1 MSESA
6 GAPRPYPHPHV
17 NDVWLAKLREDIIE
31 PSLPIIDAHHHLW
44 ERESSHYLL
53 DELRADLASGHDVR
67 ATVFIQCGY
76 GYRTDG
82 PAELRPVGETERV
95 AAIAEAA
102 VKAGAPGICAGIIG
116 YCDFRLGDR
125 VDAVLEAHIA
135 AGAGRF
141 RGIRQSAGWD
151 AAIVSTTSAVAP
163 RGLLLDP
170 AFRTGL
176 ARLGKFGL
184 SYECSLYHPQLA
196 ELTDLA
202 RAFPDL
208 PILANHCGG
217 IIRIGP
223 YADQPAETFK
233 IWSSALRDLAACPNV
248 TLKLGGQ
255 AMTIRGFNWHEA
267 PLPPSSEELA
277 SAWQQTMQASIE
289 TFGPTRCMFES
300 NFPVDKGMCSY
311 PVVWNAFKRVAR
323 GYSPSEKAALF
334 HGTASRFY
342 RLTLSPSGSGEPQ

>member
-1 MSESA
+1 MSAVA
-6 GAPRPYPHPHV
+6 GEPRPYPHPHV
-17 NDVWLAKLREDIIE
+17 NDAWLNQLHEDIIE
-31 PSLPIIDAHHHLW
+31 PDLPIIDAHHHLW
-44 ERESSHYLL
+44 ERESGRYLL
-53 DELRADLASGHDVR
+53 DELRADMAAGHDVR

-76 GYRTDG
+76 GYRSEG
-82 PAELRPVGETERV
+82 PAELRPVGETELV
-95 AAIAEAA
+95 AAIAAQA
-102 VKAGAPGICAGIIG
+102 VAAGAPGVCAAIVG

-125 VDAVLEAHIA
+125 VNAVLEAHVA

-151 AAIVSTTSAVAP
+151 AAIVSTTSAVPP

-176 ARLGKFGL
+176 ARLETFGL
-184 SYECSLYHPQLA
+184 SYECSLYHPQLP

-202 RAFPDL
+202 RAFPSL

-217 IIRIGP
+217 PIRIGP
-223 YADQPAETFK
+223 YADHPAEVSRA
-233 IWSSALRDLAACPNV
+233 WSTALRDLAACPNV

-267 PLPPSSEELA
+267 SLPPSSEALA
-277 SAWQQTMQASIE
+277 TAWRPTMETCIE
-289 TFGPTRCMFES
+289 TFGASRCMFES

-311 PVVWNAFKRVAR
+311 PVVWNAFKRLAA
-323 GYSPSEKAALF
+323 GCSTSEKAALL
-334 HGTASRFY
+334 HGTAARFY
-342 RLTLSPSGSGEPQ
+342 RLELPN